1 VSPGCCDLATARGG
15 RGADLD
21 GAGLVGDK
29 EAAAGE
35 ADDVGEPAAVDG
47 ERSANSRPNGDEAAS
62 SQGPHA
68 APPAWPE
75 VRDAWSKTAS
85 SWEAEVAES
94 AARPMSSLTTL
105 ETIKPDA
112 PEAVGTVHVDNATGN
127 RKGVLASCS

>member
-1 VSPGCCDLATARGG
+1 MAAAE
-15 RGADLD
+15 RGAAFDLD
-21 GAGLVGDK
+21 GAGLAGDK

-35 ADDVGEPAAVDG
+35 ADDAGESAAVDG
-47 ERSANSRPNGDEAAS
+47 ERSASSRLNGDGTVG

-75 VRDAWSKTAS
+75 VRDAWSRTAS
-85 SWEAEVAES
+85 SWAAEVAES